1 MSIGQQLKEAREKL
15 GFDERSASDRT
26 HIRRH
31 YIIAMENDDFDS
43 IDLAPV
49 YRIGFLRIYAKLL
62 KLNADALVSEF
73 KETQNAKASGTRSA
87 FRLSP
92 IKQVN
97 ADNSDAEDPFGSTSF
112 PPPNSARTPRKLAIA
127 VAACSVLLIAGAAV
141 FALKACSPA
150 DEPAGTNISATEPRS
165 PAYEI
170 EITTNQSQK
179 LTIHEQ
185 YKDWDRTNNKP
196 VAGAIILD
204 EFVPAGR
211 PKKITARGKLYIRE
225 EVPAGSKIKYPSK
238 ESFNNAGNANLIP
251 LGANPR
257 QINGSADRTAW
268 LIDPEK

>member
-62 KLNADALVSEF
+62 KLNADAIVSEF
-73 KETQNAKASGTRSA
+73 KETQNAKASGTRGI
-87 FRLSP
+87 FRPAP
-92 IKQVN
+92 IKTISTELPD
-97 ADNSDAEDPFGSTSF
+97 ADEGF
-112 PPPNSARTPRKLAIA
+112 PPNGPTAIRTPRKFAIA
-127 VAACSVLLIAGAAV
+127 IAAVAVLLIAGAAIV
-141 FALKACSPA
+141 TLKTCTPGNVANDTASVSTA
-150 DEPAGTNISATEPRS
+150 NTSNA

-179 LTIHEQ
+179 VTIYEQ
-185 YKDWDRTNNKP
+185 YKDWDRVSNKP
-196 VAGAIILD
+196 IAGAIILD

-211 PKKITARGKLYIRE
+211 PKKITARGTIYIRE
-225 EVPAGSKIKYPSK
+225 EVLGGCQIKYPAK
-238 ESFNNAGNANLIP
+238 EAFVNAEGTTLIP
-251 LGANPR
+251 IGANAR
-257 QINGSADRTAW
+257 QMSGKNNTAW
-268 LIDPEK
+268 LIYPNA